1 MKTAVVILNFN
12 GKHFLEKFLPDV
24 IRFSGNAHIVVADNA
39 STDGSVEFVRERF
52 PNIELIVL
60 DKNYG
65 FAEGYNLALKRLEYE
80 YFVLLNSDIQVSP
93 NWLYTLET
101 YLNSNIDVT
110 ALQPKILSYD
120 RPDMFEYAGACGGFI
135 DRYGYPF
142 CRGRIFDTIERDLGQ
157 YNNIIDVMWA
167 SGACLMIRAKDFFEV
182 GGLDSRFF
190 AYQEEI
196 DLCWRLKS
204 RGKRIVCN
212 PEVSVYHVGSG
223 VLGADSPHKTY
234 LNFRNN
240 LILLYKNLP
249 HNVLPKVLFIRFWL
263 DYLASLQ
270 LLLKGK
276 KDNAKSI
283 WKARRDFAKTKHLF
297 VKDREE
303 NIKKTI
309 TLKPTEVYK
318 KLLLWRYYFLKK
330 KKFSDL

>member
-24 IRFSGNAHIVVADNA
+24 IRFSRNAHIVVADNA
-39 STDGSVEFVRERF
+39 STDGSVDFIRERF
-52 PNIELIVL
+52 PNIELIAL

-65 FAEGYNLALKRLEYE
+65 FAEGYNLALNRLKYE

-93 NWLYTLET
+93 NWLSTLEA
-101 YLNSNIDVT
+101 YLDNNINIT

-142 CRGRIFDTIERDLGQ
+142 CRGRIFDTVEKDLGQ
-157 YNNIIDVMWA
+157 YNDIIDIMWA

-204 RGKRIVCN
+204 RGRDIVCF
-212 PEVSVYHVGSG
+212 PKVVVYHVGSG
-223 VLGADSPHKTY
+223 VLGADSPFKTY

-240 LILLYKNLP
+240 LVLLYKNLP
-249 HNVLPKVLFIRFWL
+249 YKTMKKVFFVRCIL
-263 DYLASLQ
+263 DYMAALQ
-270 LLLKGK
+270 FWVTGK
-276 KDNAKSI
+276 KDSAKSVL
-283 WKARRDFAKTKHLF
+283 KARRDFAKTKHLF
-297 VKDREE
+297 VKNREE
-303 NIKKTI
+303 NIGKTVTARPTGFYKKT
-309 TLKPTEVYK
+309 
-318 KLLLWRYYFLKK
+318 LLWRYYFLKK